1 MSQFLTRDRD
11 IYVNPQEVYTAYNHQ
26 MLDLVISQRLH
37 SIILSYVYG
46 IDQIVLSYSQKTDE
60 VIKKLIQ

>member
-1 MSQFLTRDRD
+1 M
-11 IYVNPQEVYTAYNHQ
+11 
-26 MLDLVISQRLH
+26 RLH

-60 VIKKLIQ
+60 AIKKLSV